1 MATDIV
7 GYSAMMT
14 RNEAETLCA
23 LKDFRAETFDPA
35 VDRHRGR
42 IVKLMGDGALVEFAS
57 VVDAVQCAIDLQ
69 TSDKNARDE
78 AIRLRIGIHVGDIIL
93 DEDDIFGDGVNI
105 AARLEPLSETGG
117 SACPRLRCKASET
130 ASTPRSAI

>member
-14 RNEAETLCA
+14 RNEAATLRA

-69 TSDKNARDE
+69 TSDKNIGDE

-93 DEDDIFGDGVNI
+93 DDDAERGRDPSRFEG
-105 AARLEPLSETGG
+105 LS
-117 SACPRLRCKASET
+117 S
-130 ASTPRSAI
+130 